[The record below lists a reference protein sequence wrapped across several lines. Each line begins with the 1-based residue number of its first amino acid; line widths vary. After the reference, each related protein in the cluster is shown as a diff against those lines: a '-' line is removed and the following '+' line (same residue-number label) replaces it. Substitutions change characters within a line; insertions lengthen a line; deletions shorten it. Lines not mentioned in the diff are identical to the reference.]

1 MARINVEPGA
11 WTALRVEA
19 LHRNVSVAD
28 YLGHLITREADRLAR
43 RNTRRAERAD
53 GDGQPDDADVIDLDD
68 DADPIPAP
76 QPLPPSRSDWVPPW
90 EP

>member
-19 LHRNVSVAD
+19 LHRRVSVAD
-28 YLGHLITREADRLAR
+28 YLGHLITREADRVAR
-43 RNTRRAERAD
+43 RNTRRAERGDQSD
-53 GDGQPDDADVIDLDD
+53 GGDVIDLDD
-68 DADPIPAP
+68 ADADPIPP
-76 QPLPPSRSDWVPPW
+76 PPPLPPSRSDWVPPW

>member
-1 MARINVEPGA
+1 MARINVEADA

-19 LHRNVSVAD
+19 LHRRVSVAD
-28 YLGHLITREADRLAR
+28 YLGHLINREADRLAR

-53 GDGQPDDADVIDLDD
+53 SDDQPDDVIDLDD
-68 DADPIPAP
+68 ADADPIPP
-76 QPLPPSRSDWVPPW
+76 PPPLPPSRSDWVPLW